1 MSRSSS
7 AFFQITVRARDAAEA
22 ERAAAEAFAAG
33 ASGLEERAGEGD
45 VTLIVY
51 APAARADAVHAATAA
66 ALAPA
71 STLSAP
77 APVPERDWSEAW
89 KAGLEPIAVSPR
101 LVVRPS
107 FAAHRPAPQQ
117 RQLVID
123 PGQAFGTG
131 GHVSTRLALEW
142 IDALA
147 DRLTP
152 RARVLD
158 VGTGTGVLALAAC
171 ALSDCRAVAC
181 DVDPLAIAAAR
192 DNARRNGL
200 AERVEIFAGS
210 TCALAEHARFD
221 LVVANL
227 LRSELEALIGD
238 LARCT
243 RSGGRV
249 VLAGLLATERLVIE
263 AQARGAG
270 LRAHALR
277 ERADADG
284 VYWAAPLMLRESAGA
299 NPRTSARGSR

>member
-7 AFFQITVRARDAAEA
+7 AFFQIIVCARDAAEA
-22 ERAAAEAFAAG
+22 ERASAEVFGAG
-33 ASGLEERAGEGD
+33 ASGLEERAGEVG

-51 APAARADAVHAATAA
+51 APAARASAVHAAAAA
-66 ALAPA
+66 ALAPG
-71 STLSAP
+71 STLTSP

-89 KAGLEPIAVSPR
+89 KTGLEPIAVSPR

-107 FAAHRPAPQQ
+107 FAAHRPAPEQ

-158 VGTGTGVLALAAC
+158 VGTGTGVLALAVC
-171 ALSDCRAVAC
+171 ALSGCRAIAC
-181 DVDPLAIAAAR
+181 DVDPLAVAAAR
-192 DNARRNGL
+192 DNARRNLL

-210 TCALAEHARFD
+210 TCALAENAHFD

-238 LARCT
+238 IARCT
-243 RSGGRV
+243 RPGGRV
-249 VLAGLLATERLVIE
+249 VFAGLLSTDRPAIE
-263 AQARGAG
+263 ARARSAG
-270 LRAHALR
+270 LCAHSLR

-284 VYWAAPLMLRESAGA
+284 VCWAAPLMLRESADA
-299 NPRTSARGSR
+299 NLRTNARGSR

>member
-1 MSRSSS
+1 MSSSS

-33 ASGLEERAGEGD
+33 ASGLEERAGEAD
-45 VTLIVY
+45 VTLIIY
-51 APAARADAVHAATAA
+51 APAARADAVHTAAAA
-66 ALAPA
+66 ALASGSA
-71 STLSAP
+71 LTLP
-77 APVPERDWSEAW
+77 VPVPERDWSEAW

-107 FAAHRPAPQQ
+107 FAAHRPAPGQ

-131 GHVSTRLALEW
+131 GHASTRLALEW
-142 IDALA
+142 IDALV
-147 DRLTP
+147 DSLTP

-171 ALSDCRAVAC
+171 ALSGCRATAC
-181 DVDPLAIAAAR
+181 DVDPLAVAAAR
-192 DNARRNGL
+192 DNARRNLL
-200 AERVEIFAGS
+200 AERVVIFAGS
-210 TCALAEHARFD
+210 TRALAESARFD

-243 RSGGRV
+243 RPGGRV
-249 VLAGLLATERLVIE
+249 VFAGLLSTDCPAIE
-263 AQARGAG
+263 ARARRAG
-270 LRAHALR
+270 LCAHSLR

-284 VYWAAPLMLRESAGA
+284 VSWAAPLMLREPADA